1 METASPAAL
10 TTEWS
15 CKTSRALMERARVDG
30 SPLNSTTAQPQ
41 SDDSVVDECAT
52 VVDRLL

>member
-10 TTEWS
+10 TTDWS

-41 SDDSVVDECAT
+41 SDDSVVDDCVAI
-52 VVDRLL
+52 VDRVL